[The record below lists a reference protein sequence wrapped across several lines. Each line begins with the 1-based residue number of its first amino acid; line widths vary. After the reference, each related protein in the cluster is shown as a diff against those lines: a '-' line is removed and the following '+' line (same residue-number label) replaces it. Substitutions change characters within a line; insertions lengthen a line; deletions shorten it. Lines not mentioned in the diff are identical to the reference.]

1 MWNKRGD
8 KLISLD
14 FIFVKYEA
22 CCDHINL
29 KITFPQAEY
38 ELRLEEFINYMLLPW
53 IRIEKKQA
61 IFQGIKLVMHYT
73 WGFALCLACL

>member
-38 ELRLEEFINYMLLPW
+38 ELRLEEFINYMLLP
-53 IRIEKKQA
+53 
-61 IFQGIKLVMHYT
+61 
-73 WGFALCLACL
+73 